1 MRCAMRTRDNS
12 TEPPAVAAAV
22 RGSLMTSVRQDA
34 KRTITHLVTR
44 RGVPGDV
51 SDCWR
56 ATSAVRRRLI
66 IIGTAFYDYCSL
78 AIWRRRMDDRKSN
91 SIKQPI
97 ATARKQQRRQA
108 IRATQKME
116 KHSNCMRIVRPR
128 KDHGCVH

>member
-12 TEPPAVAAAV
+12 TEPPAAAAAV

-78 AIWRRRMDDRKSN
+78 YGDDGWMTANRILSSNPSPRREN
-91 SIKQPI
+91 S
-97 ATARKQQRRQA
+97 
-108 IRATQKME
+108 
-116 KHSNCMRIVRPR
+116 SVVRL
-128 KDHGCVH
+128 